1 MQNNYVKIS
10 LLTKVFV
17 WSIAFEPL
25 LYFMIIDPNVFG
37 IGLHISRLL
46 QIIVVIGFFLRLLI
60 NGDQMQMRKIN
71 GTVLLPIWY
80 YLGSVFV
87 ASLFGVFLFD
97 SYSFEYGAK
106 VAIRPFLEVIV
117 IFYTFIY
124 YFFFTKYFLKK
135 EEEIN
140 YFFNIILKLFLLSFA
155 LGILDFFGQHISAFR
170 SMTYPYGLGYDLIS
184 RHMTDNINVGGR
196 FHGLFGEPRDA
207 FGALML
213 WIALLYLR
221 DYWFEV
227 RKTRIFQVVIIFI
240 TGLFTASVSAL
251 LSILFAAGFVIFFY
265 FPRAKFAEKSKI
277 IFIFCLI
284 LITILTA
291 VNNTQR
297 FEVYLKQLD
306 GVSSYFTK
314 KTEIIGNFSQQTDD
328 IVPFGTRYHEFS
340 EGKYFKILVG
350 SGLGSTSFVN
360 NDYKLEYTQKTLDT
374 VEVANPRANITRLFY
389 ETGLIG
395 LFLFMLIFLRFFK
408 KEYIEFNPIII
419 SMLILLGCFM
429 AQRSYVPFI
438 FFGVLMAIV
447 EKKKYLN
454 KIENK

>member
-1 MQNNYVKIS
+1 
-10 LLTKVFV
+10 
-17 WSIAFEPL
+17 
-25 LYFMIIDPNVFG
+25 
-37 IGLHISRLL
+37 
-46 QIIVVIGFFLRLLI
+46 
-60 NGDQMQMRKIN
+60 
-71 GTVLLPIWY
+71 
-80 YLGSVFV
+80 
-87 ASLFGVFLFD
+87 
-97 SYSFEYGAK
+97 
-106 VAIRPFLEVIV
+106 
-117 IFYTFIY
+117 
-124 YFFFTKYFLKK
+124 
-135 EEEIN
+135 
-140 YFFNIILKLFLLSFA
+140 
-155 LGILDFFGQHISAFR
+155 
-170 SMTYPYGLGYDLIS
+170 MTYPYGLGYDLIS
-184 RHMTDNINVGGR
+184 RHMTDNVNVGGR

-251 LSILFAAGFVIFFY
+251 LSILFAAFFVIFFY
-265 FPRAKFAEKSKI
+265 FPIVKFAEKIKI

-291 VNNTQR
+291 VNNIHR
-297 FEVYLKQLD
+297 FEVYIKQLD
-306 GVSSYFTK
+306 AVSSYFTK
-314 KTEIIGNFSQQTDD
+314 KTKITGNYSQQTDD
-328 IVPFGTRYHEFS
+328 IVPFGTRYHEYS
-340 EGKYFKILVG
+340 EGKYFQILVG

-429 AQRSYVPFI
+429 AQRSYIPFI
-438 FFGVLMAIV
+438 FLGVLMAIV
-447 EKKKYLN
+447 ERKKYLN